1 LFRVFVPNKILLKS
15 EPFLGKILLLLIA
28 GINSVSLKSLEDSN
42 VEGKKPIVLVIDDE
56 ESMRDSCSLILTKSD
71 FQAETAADGLSGLQK
86 LKELKPDIVL
96 VDLKMPGISGF
107 EVLENLKQID
117 PHIIPIVITG
127 YATVDSAVEA
137 MKKGAYDFL
146 SKPFT
151 PEEFRIIIKRALE
164 RRRLALEAESLRQE
178 KKLMEEN
185 FITMVSHQLRSPLV
199 AIQQYFEVILA
210 GMVGQVEEKQKEMI
224 LRARERLAGLL
235 NLIND
240 WLDLSRINRGQI
252 VNKFKPLSLEKI
264 LEKLINFMR
273 PLAQEYQVT
282 LELLPVRIQASVLG
296 DEETL
301 EQVFTNLISNA
312 IKYNRPQG
320 TVKIGLK
327 EEQNFV
333 TVEVRD
339 TGVGIAKEHLPHI
352 FDQFYQV
359 HRSESKKMKGTGL
372 GLSIAKK
379 IVESHNGSIQV
390 SSELGIG
397 STFTVLLP
405 KSEEKNPLS

>member
-1 LFRVFVPNKILLKS
+1 M
-15 EPFLGKILLLLIA
+15 E
-28 GINSVSLKSLEDSN
+28 E
-42 VEGKKPIVLVIDDE
+42 KKPIVLVIDDE

-71 FQAETAADGLSGLQK
+71 FQAETAADGSSGLQK
-86 LKELKPDIVL
+86 IKDLKPDLVL

-107 EVLENLKQID
+107 EVLENLKNID
-117 PHIIPIVITG
+117 PNIIPIVITG

-146 SKPFT
+146 PKPFT
-151 PEEFRIIIKRALE
+151 PEELRIIIKRALE
-164 RRRLALEAESLRQE
+164 RRRLALEAETLRRE

-224 LRARERLAGLL
+224 LRARERLDGLL
-235 NLIND
+235 HLIND
-240 WLDLSRINRGQI
+240 WLDLVRINRGQI
-252 VNKFKPLSLEKI
+252 VDKFKPLSLKNI
-264 LEKLINFMR
+264 LEKLVNFMQ
-273 PLAQEYQVT
+273 PLAEEYQVT
-282 LELLPVRIQASVLG
+282 LELLPVRIPASVLG

-320 TVKIGLK
+320 SVQLNLK
-327 EEQNFV
+327 EEKNFV
-333 TVEVRD
+333 ALEVKD
-339 TGVGIAKEHLPHI
+339 TGIGIAKEHLPHI

-359 HRSESKKMKGTGL
+359 HRSEAKKMKGTGL

-379 IVESHNGSIQV
+379 IVEAHNGVIRV
-390 SSELGIG
+390 SSEPGVG

-405 KSEEKNPLS
+405 KSEEKNPPSR